1 MEPLDHCLCFPWAGR
16 GVADAT
22 PGSAPGFSR
31 RKHPPRPAMTGPSS
45 LVSPEHGDEKWPVGA
60 FVVTGQLLGGGTNR
74 WCGWR
79 LGGTDRPLPG
89 EWLMSKLGSWRHKT
103 KSWAC
108 PPPIRKDSMFCPLS
122 SKHTDVVFHPFL
134 PSVLATCGQS
144 KYFHLNWSC
153 ASRASRDQQPGIYP
167 GYVVPRCMC
176 MCSRETSRLQVAAR
190 GSRSGAGTLTP

>member
-1 MEPLDHCLCFPWAGR
+1 M
-16 GVADAT
+16 ADAT
-22 PGSAPGFSR
+22 PGRAPGFSR

-108 PPPIRKDSMFCPLS
+108 PPSIRKDSMFCPLS

-134 PSVLATCGQS
+134 PSVLATCGHPNTS
-144 KYFHLNWSC
+144 TSTGPVHPGYPGTSSL
-153 ASRASRDQQPGIYP
+153 ASIYP